1 MRTETKANDVT
12 IRRYEVDDLPKTAK
26 NLDGFVM
33 RIKAMRKRQTTKQ
46 HAYDM
51 TAHMFL
57 LTAYGWSHYPKSI
70 YDELK
75 WVPDLL
81 ANDEADEGFIAA
93 LQQVLCHEHYPG
105 PQCQLPI
112 VRDNLRKHYDI
123 SQEKADKVAEMLR
136 NMQQRNLNTAKN

>member
-1 MRTETKANDVT
+1 MRAETKANDVT

-26 NLDGFVM
+26 N
-33 RIKAMRKRQTTKQ
+33 
-46 HAYDM
+46 AYDM

-81 ANDEADEGFIAA
+81 ANDEADEDFIAA
-93 LQQVLCHEHYPG
+93 LQQVLCQGHYPG

-136 NMQQRNLNTAKN
+136 DMQQRNLNTAKN